1 MSVDGY
7 IAGPNGE
14 MDWMVEWNW
23 DDKLKKYVDEL
34 TQSVDTILLGRK
46 MTNGFISYWSDV
58 MSKPDDPEYMF
69 AKKLIETPKIVFSK
83 TLDKSEW
90 INTEISKGDLRT
102 EIIRIKNQQGM
113 DIIVYG
119 GASFDSSLIKEKLI
133 DEFYLFINPVTV
145 GTGMSIFKDLNDIQK
160 FTLIESIAFD
170 YGIVLLH
177 YETMKN

>member
-14 MDWMVEWNW
+14 MDWMVTWNW

-69 AKKLIETPKIVFSK
+69 AKKLIETQ
-83 TLDKSEW
+83 
-90 INTEISKGDLRT
+90 R
-102 EIIRIKNQQGM
+102 
-113 DIIVYG
+113 
-119 GASFDSSLIKEKLI
+119 
-133 DEFYLFINPVTV
+133 LFLA
-145 GTGMSIFKDLNDIQK
+145 K
-160 FTLIESIAFD
+160 
-170 YGIVLLH
+170 Y
-177 YETMKN
+177 